1 MNHSVNYCNLSAS
14 VECQTGTTVP
24 YNSKIVTSGLPLPP
38 YLSCSLTLPA
48 CYMDAITIYVRFIR
62 PSTSHLIELRDACEE
77 VILSE
82 TTICNFLL
90 CVGAQQQQQQQQQE
104 EQH

>member
-1 MNHSVNYCNLSAS
+1 
-14 VECQTGTTVP
+14 
-24 YNSKIVTSGLPLPP
+24 
-38 YLSCSLTLPA
+38 
-48 CYMDAITIYVRFIR
+48 MDAITIYVRFIR
-62 PSTSHLIELRDACEE
+62 PSTSHLIELRDVCEE

-90 CVGAQQQQQQQQQE
+90 YVGAQQQQQQQQLEQE